1 MELDRRCHRS
11 RTLFVTEKSMNNDSF
26 QESQM
31 KAAIAPESA
40 SLSVPNHCC

>member
-1 MELDRRCHRS
+1 MELDRRYHRS
-11 RTLFVTEKSMNNDSF
+11 RTLFVTGVIVNNDSF

-31 KAAIAPESA
+31 KAAIAPESV

>member
-11 RTLFVTEKSMNNDSF
+11 RTLFVMGGIMNNDSF

-31 KAAIAPESA
+31 KVAIAPESA
-40 SLSVPNHCC
+40 SLSVCNHCC